1 MLNPFKG
8 LRIDARTAFHYIVQ
22 ITDVVENVGGVLT
35 LLWHTNEISNPENWA
50 LYSKILKYLS
60 GKNPWIASVKQVGD
74 WWLK

>member
-1 MLNPFKG
+1 MNAPSDLFKVY
-8 LRIDARTAFHYIVQ
+8 ARTAFHYIVQ

-35 LLWHTNEISNPENWA
+35 LLWHTNEIANPVNWA